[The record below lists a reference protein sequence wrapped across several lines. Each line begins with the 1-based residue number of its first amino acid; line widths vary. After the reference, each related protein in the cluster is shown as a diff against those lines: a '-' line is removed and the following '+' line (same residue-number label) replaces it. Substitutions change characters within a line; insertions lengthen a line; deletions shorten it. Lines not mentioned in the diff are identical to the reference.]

1 MRRFLV
7 AAIASALAALLFGCG
22 GGGGAI
28 PPPPPQPVRLST
40 STMKFTALGASAAQP
55 VTVWQ
60 SALTTAYTESDTC
73 KGVATIAQ
81 TSPVTLG
88 TAVYSVT
95 PIGAGGCAATFTG
108 TANESAVLTITSAPN
123 GGGGGVTANP
133 SSLSFLA
140 IGASYV
146 QNLNVSQS
154 NFTGAYS
161 ESDSCTGIV
170 TVSVTSN
177 SGGAAVYKVTP
188 AAVGTCQIT
197 ITGGSGKTATVG
209 VTVTSTSVGGIQ

>member
-1 MRRFLV
+1 MRRFLA

-22 GGGGAI
+22 GGGAI
-28 PPPPPQPVRLST
+28 LAPPPQPVRLST
-40 STMKFTALGASAAQP
+40 STMNFTALGASAAQP

-60 SALTTAYTESDTC
+60 SALTTAYAESDTC

-81 TSPVTLG
+81 TSRVALG
-88 TAVYSVT
+88 TATYSVT
-95 PIGAGGCAATFTG
+95 PIGAGGCTATFTG

-123 GGGGGVTANP
+123 AGGGVTANP

-140 IGASYV
+140 IGASYA

-161 ESDSCTGIV
+161 ESDSCTGVV

-177 SGGAAVYKVTP
+177 SGGAAVYEVTP

>member
-1 MRRFLV
+1 
-7 AAIASALAALLFGCG
+7 
-22 GGGGAI
+22 
-28 PPPPPQPVRLST
+28 
-40 STMKFTALGASAAQP
+40 MKFTALGASAAQT

-60 SALTTAYTESDTC
+60 STLTTAYTESDTC

-81 TSPVTLG
+81 TSRVALG
-88 TAVYSVT
+88 TVTYSVT
-95 PIGAGGCAATFTG
+95 PIGAGGCTATFTG
-108 TANESAVLTITSAPN
+108 AANESAVLTITSAPN
-123 GGGGGVTANP
+123 VGGGGVTVNP
-133 SSLSFLA
+133 SSLSFLQ
-140 IGASYV
+140 IGASYF

-154 NFTGAYS
+154 NYTGAYS